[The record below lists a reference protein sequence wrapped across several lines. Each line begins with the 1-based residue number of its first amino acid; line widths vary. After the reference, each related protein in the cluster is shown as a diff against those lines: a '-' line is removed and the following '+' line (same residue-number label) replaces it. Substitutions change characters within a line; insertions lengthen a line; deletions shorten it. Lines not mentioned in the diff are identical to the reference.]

1 MRLSE
6 NFFYTFRED
15 VKDEETVSGNLLVKS
30 GMVKKIGNGIYM
42 YMPLGLKVLKNIEN
56 IIREEMNKAG
66 ANELLMPNLLPE
78 DVYISSGRR
87 DNFGDSMFSLKD
99 RYNRSLV
106 LGPTHEE
113 FFVEAAKMKVKSYK
127 DLPFNLYQIG
137 NKYRDEPRPRFGLI
151 RVREFFMKDA
161 YSFDTDLD
169 GLDKSY
175 RKMFEAYKKI
185 FDRIGIDYRI
195 VTADTGVMGGL
206 LSEEFQAVT
215 DIGED
220 ILVLCDCGYASNIEV
235 SECVINKEK
244 AEEPKVRELVHTPNA
259 KTIEEVSNL
268 LEEDKDKFVKT
279 LIYKIDDT
287 LYACLVSGDR
297 EINETKLRKLVG
309 GTKIELASF
318 EEVEKVTNAK
328 VGFAGPIDLD
338 IKIVID
344 NDILY
349 KYNYIVGANKTDYH
363 YKNVNTSDFKYDYI
377 GDIKNVKEFDAC
389 PKCGKKLYFKNG
401 IEIGNTFKLGTKY
414 SKALDLN
421 YLDENNTL
429 KPVVMGCYGIGLGR
443 IMASVVEQKN
453 DEHGIIW
460 PVNIAPFKVSIVLI
474 DKEDDLQKSI
484 ANALY
489 NNLMNKQIDTILD
502 DRDLRAG
509 VKFNDMDLIGIPY
522 RITVG
527 KKAKDNLVELKIRET
542 NQVFDVHVNDI
553 VTKIIELM
561 K

>member
-56 IIREEMNKAG
+56 IIREEMNKTG

-161 YSFDTDLD
+161 YSFDQDLD

-175 RKMFEAYKKI
+175 HKMFEAYKKI

-206 LSEEFQAVT
+206 SSEEFQAVT

-220 ILVLCDCGYASNIEV
+220 ILVLCDCGYASNLEV

-244 AEEPKVRELVHTPNA
+244 AEVPKVRELVYTPNA

-268 LEEDKDKFVKT
+268 LD
-279 LIYKIDDT
+279 
-287 LYACLVSGDR
+287 
-297 EINETKLRKLVG
+297 
-309 GTKIELASF
+309 
-318 EEVEKVTNAK
+318 
-328 VGFAGPIDLD
+328 
-338 IKIVID
+338 
-344 NDILY
+344 
-349 KYNYIVGANKTDYH
+349 
-363 YKNVNTSDFKYDYI
+363 
-377 GDIKNVKEFDAC
+377 
-389 PKCGKKLYFKNG
+389 
-401 IEIGNTFKLGTKY
+401 
-414 SKALDLN
+414 
-421 YLDENNTL
+421 
-429 KPVVMGCYGIGLGR
+429 
-443 IMASVVEQKN
+443 
-453 DEHGIIW
+453 
-460 PVNIAPFKVSIVLI
+460 
-474 DKEDDLQKSI
+474 
-484 ANALY
+484 
-489 NNLMNKQIDTILD
+489 
-502 DRDLRAG
+502 
-509 VKFNDMDLIGIPY
+509 
-522 RITVG
+522 
-527 KKAKDNLVELKIRET
+527 
-542 NQVFDVHVNDI
+542 
-553 VTKIIELM
+553 
-561 K
+561 